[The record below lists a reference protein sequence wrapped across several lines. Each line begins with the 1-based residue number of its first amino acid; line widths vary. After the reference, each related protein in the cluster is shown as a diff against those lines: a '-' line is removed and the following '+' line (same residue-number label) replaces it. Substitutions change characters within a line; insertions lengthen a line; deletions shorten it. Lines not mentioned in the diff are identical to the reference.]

1 MDMYDPMTHL
11 DIAKQRHEAMI
22 REAEN
27 REAANAVSGRRRW
40 PRQEGWR
47 PLMDA
52 GEPTH
57 GSAKEAPLTAV
68 LSVVALVVIILALP
82 SLIVAGLVL
91 TN

>member
-1 MDMYDPMTHL
+1 MYDPKTHL

-40 PRQEGWR
+40 PRQEGWL

-57 GSAKEAPLTAV
+57 GSPKEAPLAPV
-68 LSVVALVVIILALP
+68 LAVVALVVIMLALP
-82 SLIVAGLVL
+82 AVIVAGVL

>member
-1 MDMYDPMTHL
+1 LDMYDPRTHL

-40 PRQEGWR
+40 PRQEGWL

-57 GSAKEAPLTAV
+57 GSAKNDPLATV
-68 LSVVALVVIILALP
+68 LSVVALVVIVLALP
-82 SLIVAGLVL
+82 AVIVAGAVL
-91 TN
+91 MN